1 MKYTA
6 NVHNSDLVIN
16 TNNGTVSGKTFKAK
30 EWIKENFEGIKW
42 DSVNKAWTMDP
53 EDMNAI
59 IEMRKP
65 YFVRVSGLAEVTE
78 TVKETTHHHA
88 NNGLC
93 PICHTYCYGDCTAK

>member
-16 TNNGTVSGKTFKAK
+16 TNNGTVSGQTFKAK

-42 DSVNKAWTMDP
+42 DSTNKAWTMDP
-53 EDMNAI
+53 EEMTSI
-59 IEMRKP
+59 IEMRKA
-65 YFVRVSGLAEVTE
+65 YFERVSGLAEAAE
-78 TVKETTHHHA
+78 TTKETSYHHV